1 MITQNRLKEVLSYDK
16 DTGIFIW
23 IKPTSRRVTKN
34 SKAGVIYATKYI
46 AIAIDKKRYA
56 AHRLAW
62 LYVHG
67 KFPDNNIDHIDYLH
81 IDVQGN
87 EHSVIKGLGNYRP
100 YFIFAETCEFDTYE
114 SGTSLEKFELD
125 LQDMGYEAIKRF
137 RDDTLYKLKSEF
149 VDFSITSWLP
159 KI

>member
-34 SKAGVIYATKYI
+34 SKAGVIYATKYV

-67 KFPDNNIDHIDYLH
+67 KFPEHNIDHID
-81 IDVQGN
+81 GN
-87 EHSVIKGLGNYRP
+87 PSNNKIINLREATQQQNHCD
-100 YFIFAETCEFDTYE
+100 IF
-114 SGTSLEKFELD
+114 LD
-125 LQDMGYEAIKRF
+125 C
-137 RDDTLYKLKSEF
+137 
-149 VDFSITSWLP
+149 
-159 KI
+159 